1 MLIYTDWSVY
11 IAVIKISHT
20 NTRTNILT
28 ATLDLFAK
36 SGYNATSVNAI
47 CKIAFLLCDWKK
59 AYRRFKKCQ
68 QKNNLHFEQ
77 ITR

>member
-11 IAVIKISHT
+11 IRLIMAVLKIFHN

-28 ATLDLFAK
+28 AALDLFAK
-36 SGYNATSVNAI
+36 FGYNAI
-47 CKIAFLLCDWKK
+47 CKAAFLLRDWKN
-59 AYRRFKKCQ
+59 AYRRFTDYRLN
-68 QKNNLHFEQ
+68 KNNLHFEQ